1 MKNEAIV
8 KSEVIKSEN
17 AAAQQEAEIE
27 IDPATDLNIFE
38 QFNFDEMNINIEDI
52 NQNNQK

>member
-1 MKNEAIV
+1 MKF
-8 KSEVIKSEN
+8 
-17 AAAQQEAEIE
+17 
-27 IDPATDLNIFE
+27 DPATDLNIFE